1 MVTSPPAW
9 WCGLK
14 SNGVYA
20 ATLAIAVTTC
30 VVVWIEIQSY
40 WLIMN
45 ITNVTT
51 CVVVW
56 IEIPSQSDLAGSTVV
71 TTCVVV
77 WIEIPA
83 SWPNGPV
90 SWRHHLRG
98 GVD

>member
-20 ATLAIAVTTC
+20 ATLAIA
-30 VVVWIEIQSY
+30 
-40 WLIMN
+40 
-45 ITNVTT
+45 VTT

>member
-1 MVTSPPAW
+1 M
-9 WCGLK
+9 
-14 SNGVYA
+14 
-20 ATLAIAVTTC
+20 
-30 VVVWIEIQSY
+30 VVWIEIY
-40 WLIMN
+40 HGIMIMKAGTVN
-45 ITNVTT
+45 T

>member
-30 VVVWIEIQSY
+30 VVVWIEIYGIS
-40 WLIMN
+40 LSSIPAS
-45 ITNVTT
+45 VTT